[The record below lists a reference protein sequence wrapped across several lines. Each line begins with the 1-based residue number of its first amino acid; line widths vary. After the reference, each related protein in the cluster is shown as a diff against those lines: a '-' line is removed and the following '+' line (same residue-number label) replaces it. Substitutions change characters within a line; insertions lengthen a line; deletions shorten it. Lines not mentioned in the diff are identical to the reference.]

1 MVRTNLT
8 VGPFLPL
15 IAPCA
20 ASIPLLLLP
29 GHDASSSSTMSGWS
43 GELLS
48 PVLPLPPT
56 PPTAGGSRAK
66 PGIGGRRHGG
76 QTTSWEMKTS
86 IQDNIKSL
94 APDRETGL
102 LLVRD
107 IACKAKADTERG
119 ASC

>member
-1 MVRTNLT
+1 MVHTNLT

-15 IAPCA
+15 IAPRA

-56 PPTAGGSRAK
+56 PPTAGAHVPSLASVAGAME
-66 PGIGGRRHGG
+66 GRR
-76 QTTSWEMKTS
+76 
-86 IQDNIKSL
+86 L
-94 APDRETGL
+94 AGR
-102 LLVRD
+102 
-107 IACKAKADTERG
+107 
-119 ASC
+119 